1 MKMRID
7 SLLLYHG
14 SIFRVDSPLTHIGR
28 QDLDFGPGFYLT
40 KDHQQAVDWAKTK
53 AGRKAGAKAILN
65 VYEFM
70 SENFLTSEAYRT
82 LIFNNYDLQWLDFIA
97 QSRKGQKPWISYDY
111 IEGGVANDSVIT
123 TVDAY
128 LDGLINAE
136 QAMGKLINERLRNQI
151 CILNQEIIE
160 KYLRFVESIE
170 LSD

>member
-1 MKMRID
+1 MRQRAAA
-7 SLLLYHG
+7 SLLYQSKYAEAAFRNLLKL
-14 SIFRVDSPLTHIGR
+14 IFLKIVGR
-28 QDLDFGPGFYLT
+28 ILAFYT
-40 KDHQQAVDWAKTK
+40 VDWAKTK

-70 SENFLTSEAYRT
+70 SENFLASEAYRT

-97 QSRKGQKPWISYDY
+97 QSRKGQEPWISYDY

-128 LDGLINAE
+128 VDGLINAE

>member
-1 MKMRID
+1 MKMRTD

-14 SIFRVDSPLTHIGR
+14 SIFIVDSPLTHIGR

-40 KDHQQAVDWAKTK
+40 KNHQQAVDWAKTK

-70 SENFLTSEAYRT
+70 SENFLTSEAYRK

-128 LDGLINAE
+128 VDGLINAE